1 MSNTHALIL
10 TGRPLPFFEHSLPE
24 AQIVIAADLGGDHAA
39 KLGFE
44 VDLIIGDFDSCSE
57 DALARAKEVRNFPAD
72 KDVTDLELALA
83 AAIDKGASSATILTS
98 SRGRLDH
105 SLGNI
110 LVASSERWCDLKIDL
125 IVDNNL
131 IKVIR
136 SKTKLSGNPS
146 DVVTLFA
153 MGNTAFGVTSK
164 GLKWEL
170 EGLDL
175 VPGSGLGISNEFV
188 QSEAEISIEQGTVIS
203 IQAFQSN

>member
-1 MSNTHALIL
+1 MNNTHALIL
-10 TGRPLPFFEHSLPE
+10 TGGPLPFFEHLLPE

-175 VPGSGLGISNEFV
+175 VPGSGLGVSNEFV